1 MARMTKAQLVD
12 ENIALRRNID
22 LLEQQVADLANQ
34 LVAAKGAAN
43 TKVGDLIKR
52 KPQPQPGDEMV
63 VATYTKRDG
72 SVWNKVR
79 TGWNTYTHR
88 PARVFHVVA
97 GKYDGDEENCKFADV
112 RYTRE
117 EAEALLLTVNGYPWS
132 RIETV

>member
-12 ENIALRRNID
+12 ENIALRHN
-22 LLEQQVADLANQ
+22 LERLEAQVADLANQ

-72 SVWNKVR
+72 SHWNKVR
-79 TGWNTYTHR
+79 IGWNSYAHR
-88 PARVFHVVA
+88 RV
-97 GKYDGDEENCKFADV
+97 
-112 RYTRE
+112 
-117 EAEALLLTVNGYPWS
+117 S
-132 RIETV
+132 